1 MHVLSTFIMVADN
14 FMPISLS
21 TLSTLSTFYCGNL
34 LPENTLF
41 SFEKGCAIIQLFQTA
56 AVSAVFRVLP
66 QLSVNGI
73 ETKVL
78 K

>member
-1 MHVLSTFIMVADN
+1 MGIQSDVE
-14 FMPISLS
+14 SLS
-21 TLSTLSTFYCGNL
+21 IQALENYAKIHNLSENCIFHLS
-34 LPENTLF
+34 
-41 SFEKGCAIIQLFQTA
+41 
-56 AVSAVFRVLP
+56 RVLP

>member
-1 MHVLSTFIMVADN
+1 MAMMGFCG
-14 FMPISLS
+14 SLS
-21 TLSTLSTFYCGNL
+21 FLWFHDTILM
-34 LPENTLF
+34 EIK
-41 SFEKGCAIIQLFQTA
+41 E
-56 AVSAVFRVLP
+56 VLP